1 MLHPDRM
8 PGSERA
14 LVGAG
19 KAGYL
24 LRAAGRESFFR
35 TILGFETEEALA
47 AAVERLAGE
56 LARVPARFSRLNPAG
71 RENWVALLEIAGP
84 RRTARIFTVWERLA
98 DGRASFVTARPL
110 QEGDALRFERWRPK

>member
-14 LVGAG
+14 FVASG

-24 LRAAGRESFFR
+24 LRASGRASFFR
-35 TILGFETEEALA
+35 TILGFETEEELA
-47 AAVERLAGE
+47 AELDRLAGE
-56 LARVPARFSRLNPAG
+56 LHCTPARFSRRNPGG
-71 RENWVALLEIAGP
+71 RENWVALMEIAGP
-84 RRTARIFTVWERLA
+84 LRTAMIFTVWERLA

-110 QEGDALRFERWRPK
+110 RDRDALRFE